1 MISMIRVA
9 VVERVMMVVTKVM
22 RVRIRVA
29 GAMMLMVQV
38 MMVVV
43 SDDREAS
50 ERAHIVSC
58 RLNARKNARTNA
70 RTVVWNEQK

>member
-43 SDDREAS
+43 SDDREGS